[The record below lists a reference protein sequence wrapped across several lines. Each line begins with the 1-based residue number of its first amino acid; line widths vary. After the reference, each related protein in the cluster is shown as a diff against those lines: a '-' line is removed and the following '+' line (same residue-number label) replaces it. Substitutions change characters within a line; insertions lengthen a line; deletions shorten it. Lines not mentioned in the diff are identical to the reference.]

1 MRISPINNRQNQ
13 VSHKAVNQKFL
24 KQARDKYYRC
34 APYHNQ
40 APLISNMTNYFYYG
54 LITRQDFID
63 TLEAIKPYTDDAIEW
78 VEELIET
85 LNSNQ

>member
-1 MRISPINNRQNQ
+1 
-13 VSHKAVNQKFL
+13 
-24 KQARDKYYRC
+24 
-34 APYHNQ
+34 
-40 APLISNMTNYFYYG
+40 MTNYFYYG